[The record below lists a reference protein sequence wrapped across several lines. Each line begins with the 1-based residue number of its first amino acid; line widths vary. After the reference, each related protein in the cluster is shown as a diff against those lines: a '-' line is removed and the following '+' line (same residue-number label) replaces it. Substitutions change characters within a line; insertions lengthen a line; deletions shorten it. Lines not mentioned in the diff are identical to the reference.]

1 MKNKRFIQAM
11 GEIDDRLLERYEKI
25 EQNLPRKKAYKSVW
39 IKYASL
45 AACLCIIF
53 ASVFLLQRERG
64 FGGDT
69 PAIVGSNS
77 ETYTQAGTIG
87 GVNERPTQAGT
98 IGGVNERPTQAGTTS
113 GYIAD
118 ELPEPP
124 PIFSTVNA
132 DEYKNFA
139 KSKELPIKIF
149 SLDDF
154 ACFGVF
160 DYFSTCEITDY
171 SELSMTYRFQFAS
184 ISVYGKST
192 FNMNAYTTWYGDI
205 YIEEEDLHSL
215 FYLNPER
222 QWLANSNDDKSI
234 YLAYKDKYGITSKDR
249 CLHFK
254 ITDTVALRWH
264 RSELNSLPVIVF
276 EFDDYQM
283 EISLSPEYETQ
294 EDGALIYSNPTI
306 QALLTKSTAKE
317 TAEELYALWKDALK

>member
-11 GEIDDRLLERYEKI
+11 GEIDDSLLMRYERI
-25 EQNLPRKKAYKSVW
+25 EKSMAAPKPNRSHIIRW
-39 IKYASL
+39 ASL

-53 ASVFLLQRERG
+53 TSVFLLQRERG

-98 IGGVNERPTQAGTTS
+98 TS

-118 ELPEPP
+118 ELPKPP
-124 PIFSTVNA
+124 PLIFSTVNA
-132 DEYKNFA
+132 DAYKNFA
-139 KSKELPIKIF
+139 KSKELPFKIF

-192 FNMNAYTTWYGDI
+192 FNMNGYTTWYGDI

-222 QWLANSNDDKSI
+222 QWLANSNDDESI
-234 YLAYKDKYGITSKDR
+234 YLAYMDKYGITSKDR

-264 RSELNSLPVIVF
+264 RSKLDSLPVIVF

-294 EDGALIYSNPTI
+294 EDGALIYANSTI

-317 TAEELYALWKDALK
+317 TAESLYNLWKDALK

>member
-11 GEIDDRLLERYEKI
+11 GEIDDRILQRYDEIERRMAEPKP
-25 EQNLPRKKAYKSVW
+25 NRNHLVRW
-39 IKYASL
+39 ASL

-53 ASVFLLQRERG
+53 TSVFFLQRKNGNNAAPSIDVGGSEESTQGGIIAETGEG
-64 FGGDT
+64 FL
-69 PAIVGSNS
+69 
-77 ETYTQAGTIG
+77 
-87 GVNERPTQAGT
+87 
-98 IGGVNERPTQAGTTS
+98 
-113 GYIAD
+113 
-118 ELPEPP
+118 LPDFIPNKT
-124 PIFSTVNA
+124 IFSTVNA

-160 DYFSTCEITDY
+160 DYFIIRETTDH

-264 RSELNSLPVIVF
+264 RSKLNSLPVIVV

-294 EDGALIYSNPTI
+294 EDGALIYANPTI
-306 QALLTKSTAKE
+306 QALLTKSTAQK